1 MAAVALVLDCGRPVN
16 SGPGDLANVQKFLG
30 SDYRVRQVDDR
41 PSSMRLPNETIQ
53 QIYLLL
59 APDDYNRGGWWSSLL
74 QLMTPLNITRLFSL
88 NQERIMSKWISRECA
103 LANLKKSAFKEVGHT
118 AFHGLVPGSTV
129 GALHGALVFTVSLC
143 GRFLLATHGRTVYV
157 YELNH
162 VCSSP
167 RSTWSSKA
175 LGLPRPVATV
185 ICPRQVIS
193 CSMDTSAGRHAVAVL
208 MEGRMGMRVGKSKST
223 SANTSNEGSGL
234 STPNSISLA
243 SPASPPVEEG
253 PRSVYRRICHPDDP
267 PRSVALC
274 PQRNCVAFGYAL
286 TNQDLSRWFPLA
298 SPSDYLYFLPARRGV
313 DTGKKLR
320 LISSAAALG
329 DDVGPTSFVRSGS
342 NGVVSVMGAGTGG
355 TVIHDIHSR
364 PCVRPRDL
372 LDQRLPSDGLVRR
385 VSASSADHY
394 RAVPLNPKTGNLCLG
409 TDAPFGSLNRL
420 IRKVWFRPPSAAS
433 SPADTRH
440 GVRVAATFSVSSGGS
455 MRVKSDEVTSRRAA
469 PQSGVDS
476 DEQIVVFY
484 TIPPD
489 MFHDISQGNVGP
501 SRRPS
506 WNEEAETLSE
516 WVNWRPEEN
525 YREIDVFGSPFQD
538 NAAVYPLEIQGQ
550 PVAICS
556 NLVELALDSG
566 PNMVIWAFSAEGWAR
581 TWAMHVGREEAFS
594 RAAVQH
600 DGSVRHV
607 DPDGNIVMAE
617 VEMVDTSD
625 STGMALPLLDGAE
638 CRTRWTNPSVER
650 YRRLM
655 AGRNGDRMS
664 GTVSVDLV
672 EEVSGIT
679 RMDVE
684 LR

>member
-1 MAAVALVLDCGRPVN
+1 
-16 SGPGDLANVQKFLG
+16 
-30 SDYRVRQVDDR
+30 
-41 PSSMRLPNETIQ
+41 
-53 QIYLLL
+53 
-59 APDDYNRGGWWSSLL
+59 
-74 QLMTPLNITRLFSL
+74 
-88 NQERIMSKWISRECA
+88 
-103 LANLKKSAFKEVGHT
+103 
-118 AFHGLVPGSTV
+118 
-129 GALHGALVFTVSLC
+129 
-143 GRFLLATHGRTVYV
+143 
-157 YELNH
+157 
-162 VCSSP
+162 
-167 RSTWSSKA
+167 
-175 LGLPRPVATV
+175 
-185 ICPRQVIS
+185 
-193 CSMDTSAGRHAVAVL
+193 
-208 MEGRMGMRVGKSKST
+208 
-223 SANTSNEGSGL
+223 
-234 STPNSISLA
+234 
-243 SPASPPVEEG
+243 
-253 PRSVYRRICHPDDP
+253 
-267 PRSVALC
+267 
-274 PQRNCVAFGYAL
+274 
-286 TNQDLSRWFPLA
+286 
-298 SPSDYLYFLPARRGV
+298 
-313 DTGKKLR
+313 
-320 LISSAAALG
+320 
-329 DDVGPTSFVRSGS
+329 
-342 NGVVSVMGAGTGG
+342 MGAGTGG
-355 TVIHDIHSR
+355 TVIHDIHSVNDLPSQR

-394 RAVPLNPKTGNLCLG
+394 RAVPLSDGYHILFTDPKTGNLCLG

-433 SPADTRH
+433 SPLPLLYTARADTRH

-516 WVNWRPEEN
+516 WVSWRPEEN

-617 VEMVDTSD
+617 VEMVDTPE